1 MRIPRAAAVAVAL
14 TVVLLVACGSSPT
27 PRPGVDGFAQ
37 DADFSLSIHADRASY
52 RTTDP
57 IVVTAELA
65 FLGLAPDV
73 KVYGDTGLVGF
84 GVKQL
89 DGHLEMGPAS
99 DLVCAEK
106 DIGRLTPVHVP
117 FQKSG
122 GFSADQPDGPFWQA
136 YFADP
141 VLHLPAGTW
150 RITAVTGLMT
160 GKDCSPPNHN
170 LTAGVTIQI
179 LP

>member
-1 MRIPRAAAVAVAL
+1 MRIPGAVAVAL
-14 TVVLLVACGSSPT
+14 TVVLLAACGSSPT

-37 DADFSLSIHADRASY
+37 DAEFTLSIHTDKATY

-57 IVVTAELA
+57 IVVAADLA
-65 FLGLAPDV
+65 FIGLAAEV
-73 KVYGDTGLVGF
+73 TVFGDQGLVGF

-99 DLVCAEK
+99 RLMCAQQK
-106 DIGRLTPVHVP
+106 IGRLTPAHVP

-122 GFSADQPDGPFWQA
+122 GFSVDEPDGPFWQA

-141 VLHLPAGTW
+141 LLHLPAGTW
-150 RITAVTGLMT
+150 RISASTGLMT
-160 GKDCSPPNHN
+160 GKDCSPPTHD
-170 LTAGVTIQI
+170 LTAGVTIQV